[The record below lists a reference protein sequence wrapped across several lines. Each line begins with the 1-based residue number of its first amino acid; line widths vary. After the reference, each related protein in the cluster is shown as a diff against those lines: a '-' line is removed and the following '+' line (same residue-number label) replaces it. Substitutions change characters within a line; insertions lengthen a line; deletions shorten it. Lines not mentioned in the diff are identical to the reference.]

1 MRLARQ
7 WTAALAGLTLAV
19 LALTPARVTAQ
30 VGNSSLSG
38 LITYSDGQPANA
50 RVFVG
55 YQGKYRQV
63 ATRFRGGKNV
73 GYSIPGL
80 LPGRYEL
87 IVSAPAGKP
96 RRIWGVTIGSFDEKQ
111 LNIVLQRC
119 AAGEERF
126 YTETGVPI
134 QDDMP
139 FGWQGGWLQGTLLT
153 QDGLPV
159 EGNLN
164 FYRGPTLYL
173 TIPAGASGLPAYF
186 ETRMLPPGTWDV
198 MFIPSPSSKLKRI
211 RLEKLV
217 VDQNSRTVLGS
228 LTVPPGTELDAP
240 VVLALPERQ
249 STPLPTVAPRPKRG
263 ESTQ

>member
-1 MRLARQ
+1 MRATGF
-7 WTAALAGLTLAV
+7 WAAAIAV
-19 LALTPARVTAQ
+19 FTLALTALAPARVSAQ

-38 LITYSDGQPANA
+38 LVTYSDGQPANA
-50 RVFVG
+50 RIFVG
-55 YQGKYRQV
+55 FQGKYRQV

-73 GYSIPGL
+73 GYTIPGL

-96 RRIWGVTIGSFDEKQ
+96 RRIWGVSVGSFDQKQ
-111 LNIVLQRC
+111 VNIVLQRC

-134 QDDMP
+134 QEDMP
-139 FGWQGGWLQGTLLT
+139 FGWQGGWLQGILLT

-173 TIPAGASGLPAYF
+173 TVPAGASGLPAYF
-186 ETRMLPPGTWDV
+186 ETRSLPPGTWDV
-198 MFIPSPSSKLKRI
+198 MFIPSPTSKLKRA

-217 VDQNSRTVLGS
+217 VDPNSRTILGP
-228 LTVPPGTELDAP
+228 LTIPPGTELDAP
-240 VVLALPERQ
+240 AMLTLPERQ
-249 STPLPTVAPRPKRG
+249 STPVPAVAPRPKRG
-263 ESTQ
+263 ESIP